1 MGRSK
6 VRMRA
11 VNGAA
16 SLRPGLFK
24 WKAILE
30 CGHVLVMDMKLNP
43 PVKTAQVRCRKCE
56 DDERL
61 VHG

>member
-1 MGRSK
+1 MER
-6 VRMRA
+6 RLMRA

-16 SLRPGLFK
+16 SLKPELHK

-43 PVKTAQVRCRKCE
+43 PVKTAKVRCRQCE
-56 DDERL
+56 EQERL
-61 VHG
+61 IHG